1 MFVTNRRVKL
11 PKEITV
17 DSKNVNNKLIEIKV
31 SVVTSFKLLG
41 VTIDNKLTF
50 TEHCSNIKKIV
61 NWKMYSIKRLFY
73 LCTSVKIQFFKTFIL
88 PYFDYCLSLIIYFPS
103 AAYQS
108 LCNCFN
114 LCLFKL
120 FNFKPEYN
128 SEEEDEEKIMS
139 DFLVKLQSYQL
150 FTLQARIYNKL
161 LSFAHGIKTNAR
173 SPLEL
178 RSLINSAV
186 TPDVQTEENI
196 LPVVGSYELRGRRVV
211 KSVIPETKY
220 ETLTFKHF
228 FPKLLKTFNF
238 FDFSLRRDP
247 FRLQINLHLNENL
260 KIFLTSFP
268 KFDIKYSAFHRKK
281 IKKQNQNQKETRK
294 KKL

>member
-1 MFVTNRRVKL
+1 
-11 PKEITV
+11 
-17 DSKNVNNKLIEIKV
+17 
-31 SVVTSFKLLG
+31 
-41 VTIDNKLTF
+41 
-50 TEHCSNIKKIV
+50 
-61 NWKMYSIKRLFY
+61 
-73 LCTSVKIQFFKTFIL
+73 
-88 PYFDYCLSLIIYFPS
+88 
-103 AAYQS
+103 
-108 LCNCFN
+108 
-114 LCLFKL
+114 
-120 FNFKPEYN
+120 
-128 SEEEDEEKIMS
+128 MS

-228 FPKLLKTFNF
+228 FPKLLKTFSF
-238 FDFSLRRDP
+238 LDFSLRRDP

-268 KFDIKYSAFHRKK
+268 KFDIKFSAFHRKK
-281 IKKQNQNQKETRK
+281 IQKQNQNQKETRRK
-294 KKL
+294 KT

>member
-186 TPDVQTEENI
+186 SPDVQTEENI

-228 FPKLLKTFNF
+228 FPKLLKTFSF
-238 FDFSLRRDP
+238 LDFSLRRDP

-268 KFDIKYSAFHRKK
+268 KFDIKFSAFHRKK